1 MVDLGGP
8 LNPVTGVLI
17 EKRERGLTFR
27 DTQRKQVQRLGCYSP
42 EMGDAWKLQKLEEAD
57 RILP

>member
-1 MVDLGGP
+1 MDLGGP
-8 LNPVTGVLI
+8 LNPMTGVLI

-27 DTQRKQVQRLGCYSP
+27 DTQRKQVQRLGCCSP
-42 EMGDAWKLQKLEEAD
+42 EMGDTWKLQKLEEAD